1 MVICSSIISVE
12 KTSRFNF
19 FRGHFWFLLSIE
31 VMNDCSGVWNSCIFN
46 IGLFQPRKGLYFPI
60 RTAIFL
66 LVVSLIMQMNE
77 FAFSPF
83 CEEMSVSKLSATAST
98 KCST

>member
-46 IGLFQPRKGLYFPI
+46 IGLFQPPKVSVFPSELPFSVI
-60 RTAIFL
+60 GCFINNA
-66 LVVSLIMQMNE
+66 NE
-77 FAFSPF
+77 
-83 CEEMSVSKLSATAST
+83 
-98 KCST
+98 